1 MMFQRRIP
9 PYSRPLLVLF
19 TVITIISVIAS
30 IFYYNY
36 QKKSFLTERQNELS
50 EISYFKI
57 KQITQWRMDRINE
70 GIFLGD
76 NTLFVN
82 KISECLQ
89 SPDNLSVRDDIVSS
103 LRSFTENFDF
113 IDALLVGNEGNKLL
127 SFPLSDTLPD
137 DHLKTLLPYVVSQ
150 RKVVLTDLNKREPE
164 GYSHF
169 DLIVPLIDHNS
180 NDTLVIA
187 SLILRIDPQKIL
199 YPLVQSWST
208 PDKSVETLLLRRSG
222 NEVEYLTDRRYQES
236 RNQSTTNK
244 TSQALSP
251 EVMIAKG
258 ITGTIDGVDYRNV
271 RIVAA
276 VNKIPGTSW
285 YLLTK
290 ADRGEILSALSFQIK
305 MILIILIC
313 IIITSGSILVF
324 IIRNQRVVYYREKY
338 EAELKRLVLVKHFD
352 YILKFANDI
361 ILLVDANLIIVEAN
375 DRAMEYYQ
383 YSREEFIGMELGNIR
398 AKETLSNM
406 QDDLNKV
413 NENEYATF
421 ETVHRRKDGTTFS
434 VEVSTRKVFIEG
446 LKYYQSIGR
455 DITERKNVE
464 NILRES
470 EDKFRKIFEESPF
483 SILMTGKDF
492 GILRANSSFC
502 NLIGYTEEEL
512 KLFTFRN
519 FTHPDYI
526 TADELS
532 LLKLISG
539 EIQVYNTEKRYICK
553 NGSVIWGL
561 TSVSIIR
568 NKKGDVQF
576 FLVMIEDITSRK
588 KALAELDNSVS
599 LLKATFESTE
609 DGLLVVDSVG
619 KIVLY
624 NQKFTDM
631 WRIPKDVLATGEDS
645 EALLFVKN
653 ELSDPETFLE
663 NVKHLYSDPDAT
675 SFDLLEFID
684 KRYFERYSQPQ
695 KINGKSVGR
704 VWSFRDITNQKKTEA
719 DLIAAKEKAE
729 ESDRLKTAFLHNV
742 SHEIRTPMNAIIGFS
757 SLLNEPGLDEQDRRQ
772 YIDIIFQSGNQL
784 LSIISDI
791 VDIANVESGQAKI
804 NLSRFNLNSALKSL
818 YEQFSIQGKHNNVTL
833 NLTTGLSDGNSLIV
847 TDNTKLV
854 QIISN
859 LINNAIKFTKNGKI
873 DFGYIIKG
881 NFIEFFIKDTGIGI
895 SPEYH
900 SRIFD
905 RFFQVDSA
913 VSRQYSGTGLGLSI
927 CKGYVEMLGGSIT
940 VESEQGNGTLF
951 VFTIPYSADL

>member
-1 MMFQRRIP
+1 MMFKRHIP

-19 TVITIISVIAS
+19 TIITISSVIAS
-30 IFYYNY
+30 ILYYNY
-36 QKKSFLTERQNELS
+36 QKKNILTERQNELS

-57 KQITQWRMDRINE
+57 KQITQWRIDRINE
-70 GIFLGD
+70 GIFLGE
-76 NTLFVN
+76 NSLFVK
-82 KISECLQ
+82 KISEWLQ
-89 SPDNLSVRDDIVSS
+89 APSNIRVKDEIDGS
-103 LRSFTENFDF
+103 LRSFAQNFDF
-113 IDALLVGNEGNKLL
+113 IDALLVGTDGNTLL
-127 SFPLSDTLPD
+127 SFPISDTLPD
-137 DHLKTLLPYVVSQ
+137 DHLKTLLPYIISQ
-150 RKVVLTDLNKREPE
+150 RKTVLTDLDKRDTA
-164 GYSHF
+164 GSSHF
-169 DLIVPLIDHNS
+169 DLVVPIIDHNR
-180 NDTLVIA
+180 NDTTVTTL
-187 SLILRIDPQKIL
+187 LILRIDPQKIL

-222 NEVEYLTDRRYQES
+222 NEVEYLTDRRYEES
-236 RNQSTTNK
+236 RDQSFTNK
-244 TSQALSP
+244 NSHALSP
-251 EVMIAKG
+251 EVMVAEG

-276 VNKIPGTSW
+276 VNKIPGTRW
-285 YLLTK
+285 YLLAK
-290 ADRGEILSALSFQIK
+290 ADRSEILSTLSFQIK

-361 ILLVDANLIIVEAN
+361 ILLFDANLKIAEAN

-383 YSREEFIGMELGNIR
+383 YSREEFIGMELGNLR
-398 AKETLSNM
+398 AQETLPSL
-406 QDDLNKV
+406 QDDLNRV
-413 NENEYATF
+413 NGNEYATF
-421 ETVHRRKDGTTFS
+421 ETVHRRKDGTTFP
-434 VEVSTRKVFIEG
+434 VEISTRIVFIEG

-455 DITERKNVE
+455 DITERKNAE

-470 EDKFRKIFEESPF
+470 ENKFRKIFEESPF

-512 KLFTFRN
+512 KLFTFRT
-519 FTHPDYI
+519 FTQPEYI
-526 TADELS
+526 TGDEVS
-532 LLKLISG
+532 LLKLIAG
-539 EIQVYNTEKRYICK
+539 EIQAYNTEKRYICK

-568 NKKGDVQF
+568 NNKDEVQF

-588 KALAELDNSVS
+588 QVLAELDNSVS
-599 LLKATFESTE
+599 LLKATIESTE

-645 EALLFVKN
+645 DALLFVKN

-675 SFDLLEFID
+675 SFDLLEFND

-729 ESDRLKTAFLHNV
+729 EGDRLKTAFLHNV

-757 SLLNEPGLDEQDRRQ
+757 SLLNEPGLTEQDRRQ

-804 NLSRFNLNSALKSL
+804 NLARINLNSTLKSL
-818 YEQFSIQGKHNNVTL
+818 YEQFSIHGNSNNTTL
-833 NLTTGLSDGNSLIV
+833 SLTTGLSDLNSVIV
-847 TDNTKLV
+847 TDSTKV
-854 QIISN
+854 IQIISN
-859 LINNAIKFTKNGKI
+859 LINNAIKFTKNGNV
-873 DFGYIIKG
+873 DFGYTVKG

-895 SPEYH
+895 LPEYH

-927 CKGYVEMLGGSIT
+927 CKSYVEMLGGTIT

-951 VFTIPYSADL
+951 IFTIPYSVDF